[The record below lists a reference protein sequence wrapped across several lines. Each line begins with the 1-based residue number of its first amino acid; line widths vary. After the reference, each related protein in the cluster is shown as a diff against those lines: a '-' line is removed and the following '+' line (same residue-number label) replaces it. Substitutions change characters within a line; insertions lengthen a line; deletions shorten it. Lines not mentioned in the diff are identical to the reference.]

1 MTDTPDFIKK
11 KQFEINKSKTIKERF
26 EIWEGMI
33 NFGRRLA
40 IVRIK
45 KRLGNDI
52 SEMELRY
59 ELIKEYYGSELGPER
74 LAELRYQLMQSIL
87 RNMNPKHLLLLILC
101 LVYGTSQAQ
110 VCTNSDFIQKHNV
123 GKAQ

>member
-74 LAELRYQLMQSIL
+74 LAELRHQLINQF
-87 RNMNPKHLLLLILC
+87 
-101 LVYGTSQAQ
+101 YAT
-110 VCTNSDFIQKHNV
+110 
-123 GKAQ
+123 